1 MANSTANV
9 ATGKPKVG
17 GAFYI
22 APAGTTLPSDATTAL
37 AADFICAGYISDAG
51 LKNNNARETAEVKAW
66 GGDTVLNPV
75 TGHTDTFSTTFI
87 EVLNP
92 QVLKLVHGDDNVSG
106 ALATGIT
113 VNVNGSDL
121 DHYVMAVDM
130 ILNGAVKRIV
140 IPDGQVTAVGEV
152 SYTDADAVGYETT
165 ITGYPDAS
173 GNTHYEYIKATT

>member
-22 APAGTTLPSDATTAL
+22 APKGTALPTDATTAL
-37 AADFICAGYISDAG
+37 AAAFICAGYISDAG
-51 LKNNNARETAEVKAW
+51 LTNNNSRETAEIKAW

-75 TGHTDTFSTTFI
+75 TGHTDTFGTTFI

-106 ALATGIT
+106 TLADGIT

-121 DHYVMAVDM
+121 DHYVIAVDM

-140 IPDGQVTAVGEV
+140 IPDGQVTSVGEV
-152 SYTDADAVGYETT
+152 SYADADAVGYETT

-173 GNTHYEYIKATT
+173 GNTHYEYIKAA